1 MSDMLSIG
9 ASGVRAYQTALTTTS
24 ENIANAGTAGYTR
37 RVATTREVAAPT
49 DGTNAV
55 ANGLGVAVAGI
66 TRTANDIRSND
77 VRAAGADL
85 ARSEAGAVWLDRIE
99 GALTGNKLDERLTAF
114 FNAATALAADPS
126 ASAPRAT
133 MLQAAASLANSFAA
147 TGTALDG
154 ALADLDVSADAAM
167 GQLNTLS
174 TSLAKVNAGLGRVA
188 PGTSGQAALLDER
201 DRLLESMSALTD
213 VAVQFDTAGRASV
226 KAGAGGPLLVHG
238 DQAAVATYARGP
250 DGSVSF
256 AVYGID
262 GSQALTP
269 SGGALAGMAEGA
281 GRIADARNQLDS
293 IAAAFVEGVNAV
305 QAGGDDLNGNAGA
318 AMFAGDSASSIKLVL
333 NDPRGIAAAATGAGA
348 RDNGNLSA
356 LSTLR
361 KDGAF
366 ESDLTTLTTGNASA
380 LAGRRAIAE
389 VQSTIRQNAIA
400 ARDSESGVNI
410 DEEAV
415 DLIRFQQAYQASS
428 RVIQVAR
435 ETLET
440 LFNIR

>member
-24 ENIANAGTAGYTR
+24 ENIANAGTAGYAR
-37 RVATTREVAAPT
+37 RVATTREVAAPSSGKNT
-49 DGTNAV
+49 LV
-55 ANGLGVAVAGI
+55 NGLGVTVSGI
-66 TRTANDIRSND
+66 TRTGSDLRSAD

-85 ARSEAGAVWLDRIE
+85 ARSETGAVWLDRIE

-114 FNAATALAADPS
+114 FNAATSLSSDPS

-133 MLQAAASLANSFAA
+133 LLQAASSVANGFAA
-147 TGTALDG
+147 TGAALDG
-154 ALADLDVSADAAM
+154 ALADLDASADAAV

-174 TSLAKVNAGLGRVA
+174 TSLAKVNAGLGRIA

-226 KAGAGGPLLVHG
+226 KAGAGGPTLVHA

-250 DGSVSF
+250 DGAVSF

-262 GSQALTP
+262 ASQALTP
-269 SGGALAGMAEGA
+269 SGGALAGLAEGA
-281 GRIADARNQLDS
+281 SRIADARDQLDS
-293 IAAAFVEGVNAV
+293 IASAFVVGVNAV
-305 QAGGDDLNGNAGA
+305 QADGADLNGVAGA
-318 AMFAGDSASSIKLVL
+318 AMFSGGNAGSMKLVL
-333 NDPRGIAAAATGAGA
+333 NDPRGIAAATMGAGP
-348 RDNGNLSA
+348 RDNGNLTA
-356 LSTLR
+356 LAALR

-366 ESDLTTLTTGNASA
+366 ESDLTTLTSGNASA

-389 VQSTIRQNAIA
+389 VQSTIRANAVA
-400 ARDSESGVNI
+400 ARDSASGVNV

-435 ETLET
+435 DTLET

>member
-1 MSDMLSIG
+1 MTDILSIG

-37 RVATTREVAAPT
+37 RVAGLREVAAPS
-49 DGTNAV
+49 GGANSIP
-55 ANGLGVAVAGI
+55 NGLGVRIDGI
-66 TRTANDIRSND
+66 TRTGDDLRSAE

-85 ARSEAGAVWLDRIE
+85 ARSEAGVVWLDRIE
-99 GALTGNKLDERLTAF
+99 TSLTGNKLDERLTAF
-114 FNAATALAADPS
+114 FNAATTLAADPS

-147 TGTALDG
+147 TGAALDG
-154 ALADLDVSADAAM
+154 ALADLDATADGAAA
-167 GQLNTLS
+167 QLNTLS
-174 TSLAKVNAGLGRVA
+174 AGLAKVNSGLGRA
-188 PGTSGQAALLDER
+188 QSGTSSQAALLDER

-213 VAVQFDTAGRASV
+213 VAVQFDAAGRASV
-226 KAGAGGPLLVHG
+226 KAGSGGPLLVHG

-250 DGSVSF
+250 DGAVSF
-256 AVYGID
+256 AVYGIE
-262 GSQALTP
+262 GTKPLSP
-269 SGGALAGMAEGA
+269 SGGALAGIAEGA
-281 GRIADARNQLDS
+281 ARLADARASLDA
-293 IAAAFVEGVNAV
+293 IAVAVVDGVNAI
-305 QAGGDDLNGNAGA
+305 QAGGTDLDGNPGA
-318 AMFAGDSASSIKLVL
+318 ALFEGGSAASMKLVL
-333 NDPRGIAAAATGAGA
+333 NDPRGIAAAASGAGA

-356 LSTLR
+356 LAALR

-366 ESDLTTLTTGNASA
+366 ERDLVKLTTGNASA
-380 LAGRRAIAE
+380 LSARRDIAQ
-389 VQSTIRQNAIA
+389 VQSTIRANAAA
-400 ARDSESGVNI
+400 ARDSVSGVNI

-435 ETLET
+435 ETLDT

>member
-1 MSDMLSIG
+1 MTDILSIG

-37 RVATTREVAAPT
+37 RVANLREVAAPS
-49 DGTNAV
+49 DGSNSV
-55 ANGLGVAVAGI
+55 PNGLGVTIGGI
-66 TRTANDIRSND
+66 TRTGSDLRSAE
-77 VRAAGADL
+77 VRSAGADL
-85 ARSEAGAVWLDRIE
+85 ARSEAGVVWLDRIE
-99 GALTGNKLDERLTAF
+99 GALTDNKLDERLTAF

-133 MLQAAASLANSFAA
+133 MLQAASGVANAFAA
-147 TGTALDG
+147 TGAALDG
-154 ALADLDVSADAAM
+154 AFADLDASADGAT
-167 GQLNTLS
+167 GQLNTI
-174 TSLAKVNAGLGRVA
+174 TAGLAKVNASLGRAA
-188 PGTSGQAALLDER
+188 PGTSSQAALLDER

-213 VAVQFDTAGRASV
+213 VSVQFDSAGRASV

-250 DGSVSF
+250 GGSVSF
-256 AVYGID
+256 AVYGLE
-262 GSQALTP
+262 GTQALTP

-281 GRIADARNQLDS
+281 ARLADVRAELDG
-293 IAAAFVEGVNAV
+293 IAAAFVDGVNAV
-305 QAGGDDLNGNAGA
+305 QAGGEDLDGAAGA
-318 AMFAGDSASSIKLVL
+318 AMFAGDSAASVRLVL
-333 NDPRGIAAAATGAGA
+333 DDPRGIAAAAAGAGT

-356 LSTLR
+356 LAALR

-366 ESDLTTLTTGNASA
+366 EQGLVELTTGNASA
-380 LAGRRAIAE
+380 LAGRREIAQ
-389 VQSTIRQNAIA
+389 VQSTIRANAAA
-400 ARDSESGVNI
+400 ARDAVGGVNI

-440 LFNIR
+440 IFNIR

>member
-1 MSDMLSIG
+1 MSDILSIG

-37 RVATTREVAAPT
+37 RVATTREIAAPT
-49 DGTNAV
+49 SGVTTATN
-55 ANGLGVAVAGI
+55 GMGVVVSGV
-66 TRTANDIRSND
+66 TRTANELRSAD

-114 FNAATALAADPS
+114 FNAATALAADPA

-133 MLQAAASLANSFAA
+133 MLQAAASVANAFAA
-147 TGTALDG
+147 TGAALDG
-154 ALADLDVSADAAM
+154 ALADLDASADAAA
-167 GQLNTLS
+167 GQLSTLS
-174 TSLAKVNAGLGRVA
+174 ASLAKINVGLARVA

-213 VAVQFDTAGRASV
+213 VAVQFDAVGRASV

-238 DQAAVATYARGP
+238 DQAAIATYARGP
-250 DGSVSF
+250 EGAVSF

-262 GSQALTP
+262 GAHALTP

-281 GRIADARNQLDS
+281 ARITDARSQLDS
-293 IAAAFVEGVNAV
+293 IAAAFVTGVNAV
-305 QAGGDDLNGNAGA
+305 QAGGADLGGAAGA
-318 AMFAGDSASSIKLVL
+318 AIFSGDSAASVKLVL
-333 NDPRGIAAAATGAGA
+333 NDPRGIAAATMGAGP
-348 RDNGNLSA
+348 RDGGNLVA
-356 LSTLR
+356 LAALR

-366 ESDLTTLTTGNASA
+366 ESELTTLTSGNASA

-389 VQSTIRQNAIA
+389 VQSTIRANAVA
-400 ARDSESGVNI
+400 ARDSAAGVNI